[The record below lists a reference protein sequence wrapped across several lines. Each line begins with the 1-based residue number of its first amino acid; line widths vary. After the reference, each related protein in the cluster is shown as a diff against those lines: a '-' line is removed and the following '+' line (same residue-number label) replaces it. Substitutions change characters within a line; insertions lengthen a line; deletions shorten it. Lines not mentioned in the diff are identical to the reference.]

1 MALIRC
7 ISVTSDNLYSMK
19 ERKHTVR
26 RTSLNLD
33 FELVS
38 EAREALG
45 TKGTTE
51 TIHTALREIVLRE
64 RRRRL
69 LEEDFSEFDNDE
81 LERLVWED
89 PEVD

>member
-1 MALIRC
+1 M
-7 ISVTSDNLYSMK
+7 
-19 ERKHTVR
+19 R

-33 FELVS
+33 FELVG
-38 EAREALG
+38 EARDALG

-51 TIHTALREIVLRE
+51 TVHAALREIVSRE

-89 PEVD
+89 PETE

>member
-1 MALIRC
+1 
-7 ISVTSDNLYSMK
+7 VKN
-19 ERKHTVR
+19 RKHTVR

-33 FELVS
+33 FELVD
-38 EAREALG
+38 EARDALG

-51 TIHTALREIVLRE
+51 TVHAALREIVLRE

-69 LEEDFSEFDNDE
+69 LEEDFSEFDDDE

-89 PEVD
+89 PETE